1 MLIHRSGTLYEDMYW
16 IDLDTIQIVGREV
29 ERDIEEAVQYSR
41 RTEIVIKQHKNL
53 LTIHTHPHSF
63 PPSIADIKSNYFNN
77 YAVGIVICHDGRIY
91 MYKAAEDI
99 SEAYYSMTL
108 AEYQNQGYADFAAQE
123 CTLKELADKFQIQVK
138 EVTGN
143 DVL

>member
-1 MLIHRSGTLYEDMYW
+1 MYEDMYW

-41 RTEIVIKQHKNL
+41 RTETVIKQYQNL
-53 LTIHTHPHSF
+53 LTIHTHPNSF

-108 AEYQNQGYADFAAQE
+108 AEYQNQGYADDAAQK

-138 EVTGN
+138 EVTAN